1 MKGKD
6 KFLNKKGQEGFS
18 LPLTLL
24 IGLIVTSS
32 LMGAVYIAMNSNQRT
47 RFDFLRFLGRT
58 GLDSLKTQYK
68 SLLNDTSGGNI
79 YSFFWVADGCSK
91 RTPSNECP
99 TGVKPGEIQDPSR
112 AYWPDGVWK
121 QGAGRQK
128 APMCKTNTNQRLDWA
143 SPLLAIQ
150 ETFYKK
156 GIRLNPGVDPA
167 TTGFVHS
174 YTTNEVTTKARS
186 KQQLISLIGGN
197 KGDVNKAGRSAMI
210 NYEIART
217 MNQAGF
223 AFISAGYN
231 GNEREPIALSNLR
244 VTSHNGIGVPTGTIL
259 LRKNIFNSNECGTQI
274 SRFRTTLARSPIS
287 GNSQYG
293 GLTIFPAK
301 FPTPDLGSHKNSS
314 GNYINK
320 GTLMLRKGDNSNTR
334 LSRLGPGGIYEFNDL
349 FLLPGSKLEIN
360 TSIPVTLKIKGDVH
374 IGAGAK
380 LCNVTS
386 FGQRCGSGSA
396 SNLTIIQGSTAEAT
410 SQINEKL
417 MCDID
422 SRPNQSHTGEAK
434 PISGDGRTFVV
445 QSTGRDGES
454 LNAFI
459 YAPSSTFVSAG
470 VAKSSRNL
478 GQYQRTQDHYTSHN
492 YAVVNKGGYL
502 KVARRMNDTTA
513 KIYNLLDESGNAI
526 SAIKAKKNGHYYT
539 GVGETRNLPSDAIRY
554 PVYIPRNTILRH
566 NLRTG
571 RVTTHGLTLSGNT
584 ARVQSVRPIQYR
596 TQTTKRVCSNV
607 PYRCRKTNTYRCRKY
622 TPYTC
627 YRYMSYRCRRRY
639 YWGWYSYYYWG
650 TCYGYRP
657 TTCYR
662 YQWTNC
668 TNYYWGTCYRYQCTT
683 KTTWNNIDLIQTD
696 YGEDRL
702 SINAI
707 KLRNYYNTNL
717 MSMSFTPEINNAP
730 RAYKG
735 AAWARNICF
744 SREDANRRSREDWI
758 RRGSSTTSTSH
769 SWEFSGD
776 FIDKMVDRY
785 GDEYNFGLPE
795 YRAQNETLVDPQ
807 RILSK

>member
-1 MKGKD
+1 MKH
-6 KFLNKKGQEGFS
+6 KKKIKIREGQEGFS

-68 SLLNDTSGGNI
+68 ALLNDTSGGNI
-79 YSFFWVADGCSK
+79 YNYFWVADGCSE
-91 RTPSNECP
+91 RTPSGECP
-99 TGVKPGEIQDPSR
+99 TGVTPGQVQNPST
-112 AYWPDGVWK
+112 AYWPDGVWR
-121 QGAGRQK
+121 QGLGRQK
-128 APMCKTNTNQRLDWA
+128 GPMCKPNTNDELDWA

-150 ETFYKK
+150 ETFYKR

-174 YTTNEVTTKARS
+174 YTTNEITTKARS
-186 KQQLISLIGGN
+186 KQQLISLVGGN
-197 KGDVNKAGRSAMI
+197 QGGVNKAGRSAMI

-244 VTSHNGIGVPTGTIL
+244 VTRGNQIGVATGSIL
-259 LRKNIFNSNECGTQI
+259 LRKNVFNWRECGNQI
-274 SRFRTTLARSPIS
+274 SKFHTTLRQSPIA

-301 FPTPDLGSHKNSS
+301 FPTPDLGSKVS
-314 GNYINK
+314 GNSIQK
-320 GTLMLRKGDNSNTR
+320 GTLMLRKGDNNTTS
-334 LSRLGPGGIYEFNDL
+334 LSRLGPGGIYEFDDL
-349 FLLPGSKLEIN
+349 FLLAGSKLEIN
-360 TSIPVTLKIKGDVH
+360 TSQPVTLKVKGDIH

-380 LCNVTS
+380 VCNVS
-386 FGQRCGSGSA
+386 AFGQRCGSGNA
-396 SNLTIIQGSTAEAT
+396 SDLTIIQGSTAEAT
-410 SQINEKL
+410 SQVSQRL

-422 SRPNQSHTGEAK
+422 SRPNQFHTGEGR
-434 PISGDGRTFVV
+434 PLSSDGRTFVV
-445 QSTGRDGES
+445 QGTGSNNDS

-470 VAKSSRNL
+470 IAKSSTSN
-478 GQYQRTQDHYTSHN
+478 GQYQRTQEQLSNDN

-502 KVARRMNDTTA
+502 KVARRNSSSSAT
-513 KIYNLLDESGNAI
+513 IYNLLDERGNSI
-526 SAIKAKKNGHYYT
+526 SAIQAKKDGHYYT
-539 GVGETRNLPSDAIRY
+539 GVGETRSLPQDAIRNAI
-554 PVYIPRNTILRH
+554 YIPKNTILRH

-571 RVTTHGLTLSGNT
+571 NITTHGLALSGNT
-584 ARVQSVRPIQYR
+584 ARVQSVRPIQY
-596 TQTTKRVCSNV
+596 QTVTTRQVCSNV
-607 PYRCRKTNTYRCRKY
+607 PYGCRKTNTYRCMKS

-627 YRYMSYRCRRRY
+627 YRYMSYSCRRRY
-639 YWGWYSYYYWG
+639 YYGWYSYYYWT

-668 TNYYWGTCYRYQCTT
+668 TNYYWGTCYRRQCNTQTT
-683 KTTWNNIDLIQTD
+683 RINQDLVQTNFRENNYSQA
-696 YGEDRL
+696 Y
-702 SINAI
+702 
-707 KLRNYYNTNL
+707 TNL
-717 MSMSFTPEINNAP
+717 NRYYGINLMQMSNNQDIANAP
-730 RAYKG
+730 RTFKG
-735 AAWARNICF
+735 AVWAQNVCF
-744 SREDANRRSREDWI
+744 SREDANRGSRQDWI
-758 RRGSSTTSTSH
+758 RTGNTGGSH
-769 SWEFSGD
+769 IWEFNGN
-776 FIDKMVDRY
+776 FIDRMVGKY